1 MAREHA
7 DGDDVMKTYRALGAL
22 LTYPTEDLVAALSEI
37 RDALAGDAL
46 IGCSHIE
53 AIDGL
58 LDHLRSTDLFDLQ
71 DEYVRLFDRTR
82 SLSLHLYEHLYG
94 EARERGQAM
103 VRLQTLYKFHGFM
116 HTCAELPDYL
126 PLFAE
131 FLSLM
136 PNRTARTIL
145 SDAAPTIEA
154 LHQRAAKKETPY
166 AAVFAALVSLAAK
179 QVDRAALAEI
189 MRGGGA
195 DDDSLEALDRAWEDA
210 PVTFGEGDALKP
222 AVIPDASGVRC
233 GSSAAQLA
241 SRDPGDTRAA
251 LKVGARSPG
260 SRVSAPPRPG

>member
-1 MAREHA
+1 MR
-7 DGDDVMKTYRALGAL
+7 TYRALGAL
-22 LTYPTEDLVAALSEI
+22 LTYPTDELIEALPDI
-37 RDALAGDAL
+37 RIALAQERL
-46 IGCSHIE
+46 ISASQLA

-58 LDHLRSTDLFDLQ
+58 LAHLSASDLMDLQ

-103 VRLQTLYKFHGFM
+103 VRLQTLYKFHGFT
-116 HTCAELPDYL
+116 HSSAELPDYL

-136 PNRTARTIL
+136 PDRTARTIL

-166 AAVFAALVSLAAK
+166 AAIFAALVSLASK
-179 QVDRAALAEI
+179 QVDRTLLADI

-210 PVTFGEGDALKP
+210 PVTFGEGDAAKSLEP
-222 AVIPDASGVRC
+222 M
-233 GSSAAQLA
+233 Q
-241 SRDPGDTRAA
+241 
-251 LKVGARSPG
+251 
-260 SRVSAPPRPG
+260 PRG